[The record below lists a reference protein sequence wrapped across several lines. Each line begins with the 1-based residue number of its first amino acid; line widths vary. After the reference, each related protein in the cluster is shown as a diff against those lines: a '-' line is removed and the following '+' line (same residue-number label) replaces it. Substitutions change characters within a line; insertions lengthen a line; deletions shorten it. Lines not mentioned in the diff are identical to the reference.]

1 MKIVIVTG
9 MSGAGKSTV
18 LSVFEDL
25 DYFCID
31 NMPPELLSSFAR
43 LMEGSSQN
51 VEKLCFV
58 ADVRSGEFFAR
69 FKESVEGLRT
79 LGADVTI
86 VYVDC
91 DDSVIMNRYKE
102 TRRRHPLEDE
112 ASGNIMRAIE
122 MERRG
127 TADARE
133 MADVYLDS
141 TADNGTAFK
150 KRVRAMFQVGG
161 EGMIIDVVSF
171 GYMYGIPRD
180 ADLVF
185 DIRCLKNPY
194 YVPELRQKT
203 GLYDEV
209 YEYVFSSSRSAELY
223 KKIYDLVEFL
233 IPMYEKEGKTRLVIA
248 FGCTGG
254 KHRSVSFARRM
265 ADDLKAAGF
274 DSRVEH
280 RSVDG
285 RAEK

>member
-43 LMEGSSQN
+43 LMEGSSQK

-58 ADVRSGEFFAR
+58 ADIRSGEFFAK
-69 FKESVEGLRT
+69 FKDSVKGLRS

-91 DDSVIMNRYKE
+91 DDDVIMNRYKE

-112 ASGNIMRAIE
+112 ASGNIMRAVE
-122 MERRG
+122 MERRD

-141 TADNGTAFK
+141 TSDNGTAFK
-150 KRVRAMFQVGG
+150 KRVRAIFQGSNG
-161 EGMIIDVVSF
+161 GMIIDIVSF

-185 DIRCLKNPY
+185 DIRCLRNPFY
-194 YVPELRQKT
+194 IPELRQKT

-209 YEYVFSSSRSAELY
+209 YDYVFGSSRSVELY
-223 KKIYDLVEFL
+223 KKIYDLVGFL

-265 ADDLKAAGF
+265 ADDLRAAGF

-285 RAEK
+285 SAEK

>member
-43 LMEGSSQN
+43 LMEGSSQKI
-51 VEKLCFV
+51 EKLCFV
-58 ADVRSGEFFAR
+58 ADIRSGEFFAK
-69 FKESVEGLRT
+69 FKESVGGLRS

-91 DDSVIMNRYKE
+91 DDGVIMNRYKE

-122 MERRG
+122 MERR
-127 TADARE
+127 D
-133 MADVYLDS
+133 

-150 KRVRAMFQVGG
+150 KRVRSMFQHGG
-161 EGMIIDVVSF
+161 VGMIIDVVSF

-185 DIRCLKNPY
+185 DVRCLKNPFY
-194 YVPELRQKT
+194 IPELRRKT
-203 GLYDEV
+203 GLFDEV
-209 YEYVFSSSRSAELY
+209 YEYVFASSRSTEMY
-223 KKIYDLVEFL
+223 KKIYDLIVFL
-233 IPMYEKEGKTRLVIA
+233 IPLYVKEGKTRLVIA

-254 KHRSVSFARRM
+254 KHRSVSFARRL
-265 ADDLKAAGF
+265 AVDLKAEGF

-280 RSVDG
+280 RSIEG
-285 RAEK
+285 GSEEFQGAEK